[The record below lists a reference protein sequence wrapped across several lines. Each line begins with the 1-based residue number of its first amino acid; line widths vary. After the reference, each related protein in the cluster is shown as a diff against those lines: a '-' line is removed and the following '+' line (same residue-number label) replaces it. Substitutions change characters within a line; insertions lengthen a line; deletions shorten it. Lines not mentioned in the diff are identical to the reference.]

1 MCGHL
6 ATNLW
11 SVHLVVRIQDF
22 HSCHT
27 DSNSVPTTN
36 SNFKTM
42 AILIITLICF
52 AFGFVFHAT
61 IDTFKQDNLLMKI
74 TGIIVSVIMLGFAA
88 VFAIGHKEEVQIQ
101 TMNDYFEGKVEV
113 IEQVDTVR
121 TFKFN

>member
-1 MCGHL
+1 MWAPSLH
-6 ATNLW
+6 LW
-11 SVHLVVRIQDF
+11 SVGVKVSTSPF
-22 HSCHT
+22 HGG
-27 DSNSVPTTN
+27 DRGALPLPTTN

-42 AILIITLICF
+42 AIIIITLICF

-61 IDTFKQDNLLMKI
+61 IDSFKRDDLLMKI
-74 TGIIVSVIMLGFAA
+74 SSIFVCLIVLGFAA